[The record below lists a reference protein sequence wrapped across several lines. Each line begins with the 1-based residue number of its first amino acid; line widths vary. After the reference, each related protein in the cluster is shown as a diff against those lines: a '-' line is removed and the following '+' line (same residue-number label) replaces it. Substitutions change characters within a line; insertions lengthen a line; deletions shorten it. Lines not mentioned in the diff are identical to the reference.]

1 MIVLDIGHS
10 YIKTYNS
17 IDHQYHKIDVN
28 DLNEFRIYLKQ
39 HIDQQFYIGNVN
51 LSFKDKLEDLLKE
64 VKVKYS
70 YITHKDFEPCVK
82 LDPQLDLYEIGL
94 DILSIVY
101 FVKDSN
107 YIFVNNGTALLYIK
121 YSHQLDGVII
131 SNNVLYN
138 TDELLMK
145 TNLKNHYQD
154 IYDFGKNTSDAIS
167 AGITFS
173 FKQTLKFLANKYDI
187 RKIYVNGIDKQYL
200 NDLND
205 FEIVS
210 CQNTTLNGYIKLI
223 TDKYLNK

>member
-17 IDHQYHKIDVN
+17 INHQYHKIDVN

-39 HIDQQFYIGNVN
+39 YQDQQFYIGNVN

-64 VKVKYS
+64 TKVKYT
-70 YITHKDFEPCVK
+70 YITHDDFKPFVK
-82 LDPQLDLYEIGL
+82 LDSQLDLYEIGL

-101 FVKDSN
+101 FVNDTN
-107 YIFVNNGTALLYIK
+107 YIFINNGTALLYIK
-121 YSHQLDGVII
+121 YSSQLDGVII

-138 TDELLMK
+138 TDQLLMK

-173 FKQTLKFLANKYDI
+173 FKQTLKYLVDKTNLK
-187 RKIYVNGIDKQYL
+187 KIYLNGIDKQYL
-200 NDLND
+200 NNLEELEMINC
-205 FEIVS
+205 E
-210 CQNTTLNGYIKLI
+210 NTTLNGYIKLI
-223 TDKYLNK
+223 NQIQK